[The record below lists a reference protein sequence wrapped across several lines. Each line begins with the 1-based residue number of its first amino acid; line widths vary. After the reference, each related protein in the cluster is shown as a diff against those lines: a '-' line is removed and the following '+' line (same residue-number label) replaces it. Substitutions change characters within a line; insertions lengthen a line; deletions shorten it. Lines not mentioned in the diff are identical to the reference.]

1 MTTLLEMK
9 QHLKI
14 FYSRYDVYLI
24 PAIKF
29 LVAFFAFMLLNGQ
42 IGFMEKVANPAVSL
56 LLALLCS
63 FLPVNMI
70 AIFGSALL
78 CAHAYALSLELFGI
92 TAGLLFLM
100 YAVYF
105 RVAPSCGYVL
115 VLTPMA
121 FFLKIPYVIP
131 LVLGIVAGPV
141 SAVPA
146 GCGTIV
152 YYLMYYMK
160 NNEKMLV
167 SSETEEVSARFLNL
181 IDSVLNNKEMILT
194 VLVFAV
200 VVMIVYA
207 IHRLSVDY
215 SWYLALGIG
224 AVANIVLF
232 LIGALV
238 METNMAIGSLV
249 VGTLLSFLLALVVEF
264 FVFSVDYSRTEYT
277 QFEDDEYYYYVK
289 AVPKMS
295 IAISEKK
302 VKKINSRQK
311 TGRRRHQ

>member
-24 PAIKF
+24 PTIKF
-29 LVAFFAFMLLNGQ
+29 LVAFFAFVILNSQ
-42 IGFMEKVANPAVSL
+42 VGFMERAANPAISL

-63 FLPVNMI
+63 FLPVNLI
-70 AIFGSALL
+70 AIFGAVLL
-78 CAHAYALSLELFGI
+78 CIHAYALSLELFAI
-92 TAGLLFLM
+92 AAGLLFIM

-105 RVAPSCGYVL
+105 RVAPGYGYVL
-115 VLTPMA
+115 VLTPLA
-121 FFLKIPYVIP
+121 FFLRIPYAIP
-131 LVLGIVAGPV
+131 LVLGLVATPV
-141 SAVPA
+141 SAIPA
-146 GCGTIV
+146 GCGTII
-152 YYLMYYMK
+152 YYLIYYMK
-160 NNEKMLV
+160 SNEKMLG
-167 SSETEEVSARFLNL
+167 SSEAEEMSARFLNL
-181 IDSVLNNKEMILT
+181 IESVLNNRLMILT

-200 VVMIVYA
+200 VLVIVYA
-207 IHRLSVDY
+207 IRKLSLDY
-215 SWYLALGIG
+215 SWYLAIGIG
-224 AVANIVLF
+224 AVVNIVLF
-232 LIGALV
+232 LLGAMV
-238 METNMAIGSLV
+238 METNVAIGSLV

-302 VKKINSRQK
+302 VKKINSRKK
-311 TGRRRHQ
+311 TGRRRH

>member
-24 PAIKF
+24 PAIRF

-42 IGFMEKVANPAVSL
+42 VGFMERVANPAVSL

-63 FLPVNMI
+63 FLPVNLI
-70 AIFGSALL
+70 AIFGALLL
-78 CAHAYALSLELFGI
+78 CAHAYALSLELFGM
-92 TAGLLFLM
+92 TVGLLFIM

-105 RVAPSCGYVL
+105 RVAPGYGYVL

-121 FFLKIPYVIP
+121 FFLKIPYAIP
-131 LVLGIVAGPV
+131 LILGLVAGPAG
-141 SAVPA
+141 AVPA
-146 GCGTIV
+146 GCGTII
-152 YYLMYYMK
+152 YYLISYMK
-160 NNEKMLV
+160 NNEKMLG
-167 SSETEEVSARFLNL
+167 SSEEAEISARFLNL
-181 IDSVLNNKEMILT
+181 VESVLNNRLMLLT
-194 VLVFAV
+194 ILVFAV
-200 VVMIVYA
+200 VLMIVYA
-207 IHRLSVDY
+207 IRRLSLDY
-215 SWYLALGIG
+215 SWHLAIGIG

-238 METNMAIGSLV
+238 METNVEIGSLV
-249 VGTLLSFLLALVVEF
+249 IGTLLSFLLALVVEF

-302 VKKINSRQK
+302 VKKISSRQK
-311 TGRRRHQ
+311 PNKRRH